1 MKDTIK
7 YIVDIIDIPAFVIN
21 KKQEIVAS
29 NQYFLVILQNTD
41 ISKNKELKNRID
53 SFVQKPERFLDT
65 VFGQQTIKALKTIT
79 NNPKIF
85 SLVSLLE
92 NIGYK
97 ITHLS
102 SISIPLNF
110 QNQILSNVLIFRI
123 FSSKLSKVNEL
134 YMVLFDVNIIDILGN
149 SVDRETEDVN
159 KKYMVL
165 LQVAN
170 KVFSTVKGF
179 TETLILGKY
188 RDYDLIY
195 RFIEIIDNQVSNG
208 IKILLSFNLS
218 NNLGNFVFQ
227 KTNLYNFLT
236 DLITKYSQKILNE
249 YPDIAFEYYVQP
261 NIPDLYTDPSKLELC
276 VYNLLDNAIRFRDE
290 SKEEKRVK
298 FKAFFESSIN
308 AILIT
313 IEDNGIGMS
322 KKELSQIG
330 QIFKTFSEKSGIG
343 LGMYIVYKIV
353 RSMNWNIKIESKKN
367 EYTKVTL
374 IIPFENT

>member
-21 KKQEIVAS
+21 KKQEIVTS

-123 FSSKLSKVNEL
+123 FSSKLSKVSEL

-227 KTNLYNFLT
+227 KINLYSFLT
-236 DLITKYSQKILNE
+236 DLISKYCEKILNE

-298 FKAFFESSIN
+298 FNAFFESSIN

-374 IIPFENT
+374 IIPFEST